1 MARLKIRSNPKMM
14 TKSLGRLSTILLSV
28 MMLAACDTVG
38 DFFEDEET
46 PPLEGERLSVLQLER
61 QLEPDPELGQLAV
74 SLPSAFTNSEWPQ
87 AGGYPDHNMGHLSLG
102 QGLEV
107 KWRADVGT
115 GSSRAVR
122 LVAQPIVADGRVY
135 TLDAEAELSAFDLS
149 TGRRLWNVETRLDDE
164 DDDVL
169 TGGIGMAEGR
179 IFVTTGYATVA
190 AFEAETGSELWR
202 QRLSAPSRAAPTI
215 SQGRV
220 FVITVDNRLIA
231 HDAATGTVVW
241 DHGGLIEAAG
251 LLGAASPATDGSV
264 VVSGYSSGEIH
275 GLRIENGASVWQDS
289 LAPVRRLG
297 MMASLADIEAM
308 PVIDEDVVYAIGHA
322 KRFLAID
329 LRNGT
334 RRWQR
339 NIGSTSTPVVAG
351 DFLFVLSNENELVAM
366 TRRDGRILWVVA
378 LPRYED
384 EEDREDPIVWTSPVL
399 AGGRLIL
406 AGSDETV
413 LEIDPSNGDV
423 LTEWESRNP
432 VIIDPVVVDNTLLL
446 LDESGTLTAYQ

>member
-1 MARLKIRSNPKMM
+1 MNRHGLARFGIV
-14 TKSLGRLSTILLSV
+14 LLSLT
-28 MMLAACDTVG
+28 MLVACDTVG
-38 DFFEDEET
+38 DFFDDDET

-61 QLEPDPELGQLAV
+61 QLEPDPELSQLAI
-74 SLPSAFTNSEWPQ
+74 SLPSPFANREWPQ
-87 AGGYPDHNMGHLSLG
+87 AGGYPDHNMGHLGLG
-102 QGLEV
+102 QGLSV

-115 GSSRAVR
+115 GSTKAVR

-135 TLDAEAELSAFDLS
+135 TLDADAELSAFDLG
-149 TGRRLWNVETRLDDE
+149 TGRRLWTTETRRDNE

-190 AFEAETGSELWR
+190 AFEAETGAELWR

-215 SQGRV
+215 AQGRV

-231 HDAATGTVVW
+231 HDATTGNVVW
-241 DHGGLIEAAG
+241 DHSGLIEAAG

-275 GLRIENGASVWQDS
+275 GLRIENGTSVWQDS
-289 LAPVRRLG
+289 VAPVRRLG

-308 PVIDEDVVYAIGHA
+308 PVIADGVVYAIGHA

-329 LRNGT
+329 VRNGT

-339 NIGSTSTPVVAG
+339 NLGSTSTPVVAG

-366 TRRDGRILWVVA
+366 TRQDGRILWVSQ

-413 LEIDPSNGDV
+413 LEIDPTNGTV

-432 VIIDPVVVDNTLLL
+432 VIIDPVVVDNTLLM
-446 LDESGTLTAYQ
+446 LDERGTLTAYQ

>member
-1 MARLKIRSNPKMM
+1 MRVSSFSAWGLLAASLLVM
-14 TKSLGRLSTILLSV
+14 T
-28 MMLAACDTVG
+28 ACDTVG
-38 DFFEDEET
+38 DFFGDDE
-46 PPLEGERLSVLQLER
+46 PPPMAGERLSVLQLER
-61 QLEPDPELGQLAV
+61 QLEPDPELGQMAIT
-74 SLPSAFTNSEWPQ
+74 LPNAFTNREWPQ
-87 AGGYPDHNMGHLSLG
+87 AGGYPDHNMGHLGLG
-102 QGLEV
+102 DNLKQV
-107 KWRADVGT
+107 WRADVGS
-115 GSSRAVR
+115 GSSGSVR
-122 LVAQPIVADGRVY
+122 LVAQPIVAEDRVY
-135 TLDAEAELSAFDLS
+135 TLDADAELSSFDLE
-149 TGRRLWNVETRLDDE
+149 TGRRLWTVETRLDDE

-169 TGGIGMAEGR
+169 SGGIGLAEGR

-190 AFEAETGSELWR
+190 AFEAESGNELWR

-215 SQGRV
+215 AQGRV

-241 DHGGLIEAAG
+241 DHGGLTEAAG
-251 LLGAASPATDGSV
+251 LLGAASPASNGSL

-275 GLRIENGASVWQDS
+275 GLRIENGTSVWQDS

-308 PVIDEDVVYAIGHA
+308 PVIADDVVYAIGHA

-339 NIGSTSTPVVAG
+339 NLGSTSTPVVAG
-351 DFLFVLSNENELVAM
+351 DFIFVLSNENELVAM
-366 TRRDGRILWVVA
+366 TRRDGRIRWVSA

-399 AGGRLIL
+399 AGGRIIL

-413 LEIDPSNGDV
+413 LELDPADGSV
-423 LTEWESRNP
+423 VTEWESRNP
-432 VIIDPVVVDNTLLL
+432 VIIDPVVVNNTLLL
-446 LDESGTLTAYQ
+446 LDESGTLTAYR